1 MRNVAK
7 RSQAKPL
14 IFFGLLL
21 IPTFVLCGG
30 PRWESGRM
38 LFFIVITA
46 MLLTSFIEIPVAT
59 TRTKKPNYSEAE
71 ARCIGVLYGVPLLE
85 ELQRDAE
92 KRYTS
97 RVTVNMG
104 GFLIPVIYSVMLL
117 LGLALLGTYP
127 LPLLEV
133 AMATLFL
140 ALLAYLLAEVKG
152 GVGILMP
159 VYVGIFAIPLGFILA
174 PADLPLAL
182 VAEVLIFVPAIFG
195 ILLGMLAVMITL
207 PREEVGSA
215 FFNLGGVGSFYSIYL
230 IAFLAL
236 ILSNVP

>member
-1 MRNVAK
+1 MRKVVNK
-7 RSQAKPL
+7 SQVKPL

-21 IPTFVLCGG
+21 IPTFFLIGV
-30 PRWESGRM
+30 PSWNVRT
-38 LFFIVITA
+38 LFFIVIIA
-46 MLLTSFIEIPVAT
+46 MLLTSNIEIPVHT
-59 TRTKKPNYSEAE
+59 TRTKKPDYSEAE
-71 ARCIGVLYGVPLLE
+71 ARCIGELYGVPLLE
-85 ELQRDAE
+85 ELQLDAE

-104 GFLIPVIYSVMLL
+104 GFLIPVIYAGMLL
-117 LGLALLGTYP
+117 LGLTLLGTYP

-140 ALLAYLLAEVKG
+140 ALLSYLLAEVKS

-159 VYVGIFAIPLGFILA
+159 TYVGIFAIPLGFILA

-182 VAEVLIFVPAIFG
+182 VAEVMIFVPAIFG

-207 PREEVGSA
+207 PKEEVGSA
-215 FFNLGGVGSFYSIYL
+215 FFNLGGLGSYYSIYL

-236 ILSNVP
+236 ILSSIA

>member
-1 MRNVAK
+1 MRKVVT

-21 IPTFVLCGG
+21 IPTFVLCSQPG
-30 PRWESGRM
+30 WQSGSM
-38 LFFIVITA
+38 LFFMVITA
-46 MLLTSFIEIPVAT
+46 MLLTSNIEIPVHT
-59 TRTKKPNYSEAE
+59 TRTKKPDYSEAE
-71 ARCIGVLYGVPLLE
+71 ARCIGALYGVPLLE
-85 ELQRDAE
+85 ELQKDAE

-97 RVTVNMG
+97 RVTLNVG
-104 GFLIPVIYSVMLL
+104 GFLIPVLYSVMLL
-117 LGLALLGTYP
+117 LGLTLLGKYP

-140 ALLAYLLAEVKG
+140 ALLSYLLAEVKG
-152 GVGILMP
+152 GVGIIMP
-159 VYVGIFAIPLGFILA
+159 TYVGIFAIPLGFILA

-195 ILLGMLAVMITL
+195 ILLGMLVVMITF
-207 PREEVGSA
+207 PKEEVGSA
-215 FFNLGGVGSFYSIYL
+215 FFNLGGVGSFYSMYL

-236 ILSNVP
+236 ILSNIP